1 MRLVL
6 SLAGPGCVYIPIEKE
21 VAHANYVDRN
31 VLNESEEDDTARAN
45 EMILPRGEEELA
57 VHAKEGDAILLMG
70 RAWETENN
78 NSKETTCFAAPHR
91 SPTLDSDEVRV
102 LLVADY
108 VSQ

>member
-1 MRLVL
+1 
-6 SLAGPGCVYIPIEKE
+6 

-91 SPTLDSDEVRV
+91 SPMLDSDEVRV